1 MKYQMN
7 EFKRKEL
14 KFFNDGIGIIL
25 GLERD

>member
-1 MKYQMN
+1 MKYEMN

-14 KFFNDGIGIIL
+14 KFSNDGIGIIL